1 MLENS
6 TQGLTLL
13 DAARTVVV
21 TGVEHH
27 QPALA
32 AWAPLA
38 DGRPRQVAAELCPA
52 PVTHGPDTGRCG
64 MDVLLDGW
72 QVGRL
77 PLTVAERY
85 APYLDDITPA
95 GARPA
100 AVGIVARGPH
110 GLEMELQLPDLAVAT
125 EATTALSHVAP
136 AWPAEGPGPRNRTP
150 YLIGAGVLALLV
162 VVAMAV
168 GGRSGEEE
176 PSVASA
182 PTIAPRTNAPEITL
196 PVPTAAPAPTGAFRE
211 AADPAPTRAPRSR
224 EQAPPPAAP
233 AEPPAQQLVVPAEGP
248 ETTAPTGT
256 PTPTTSRN
264 PGGLLGDDRDDE
276 PEPPECPEGAA
287 PVDCTPT

>member
-38 DGRPRQVAAELCPA
+38 DGRPRQVAAELCFA
-52 PVTHGPDTGRCG
+52 PITHGPDTGRRG
-64 MDVLLDGW
+64 MDVLLDDW

-85 APYLDDITPA
+85 ARYLDDLAA
-95 GARPA
+95 GGVRSA
-100 AVGIVARGPH
+100 AVGTVARGPH
-110 GLEMELQLPDLAVAT
+110 GLEMELQLPDLTAAT
-125 EATTALSHVAP
+125 EATTALPHVGP
-136 AWPAEGPGPRNRTP
+136 ARPDEGPGPRNRRP
-150 YLIGAGVLALLV
+150 YLIGAGVLALLLV
-162 VVAMAV
+162 VGMAV
-168 GGRSGEEE
+168 GGRSGDEE

-182 PTIAPRTNAPEITL
+182 PTPPPRTNAPEITL
-196 PVPTAAPAPTGAFRE
+196 PVPTAAPAPTGALRE
-211 AADPAPTRAPRSR
+211 ATDPAPTRAPQSR
-224 EQAPPPAAP
+224 EQAAPPAAP
-233 AEPPAQQLVVPAEGP
+233 AEPPAEQLDAPAE
-248 ETTAPTGT
+248 ETAAPTSP
-256 PTPTTSRN
+256 PTPTTPRN
-264 PGGLLGDDRDDE
+264 PGGLLGGGDDD

-287 PVDCTPT
+287 DCTPA